1 MSIVVVINTF
11 TFISFLLLLN
21 SKKKQKENREIVGKM
36 FIENKVTK

>member
-21 SKKKQKENREIVGKM
+21 SKNQKENREIVGKM
-36 FIENKVTK
+36 LIENKVTK